1 MFVAAAAC
9 DPHTKKITKTFGGA
23 LDFGE
28 GRAKSGK
35 MREQKRAQS
44 GNYVLVS
51 ATETHPRFAQC
62 RQRTILRNALGAFT
76 AHGN

>member
-28 GRAKSGK
+28 GRAKS
-35 MREQKRAQS
+35 ERAKE
-44 GNYVLVS
+44 S
-51 ATETHPRFAQC
+51 AKWKLCFGECH
-62 RQRTILRNALGAFT
+62 
-76 AHGN
+76 